1 MTDGPRFPWVGWMQA
16 SISIS
21 PCLRR
26 TWSHHHYG
34 IGRTWTH
41 WRYSVSSDE
50 DPWLGVS
57 DPIHDDV
64 AHAPKLTSGS
74 RQDTGTG
81 TAATSRFIT
90 VRSVVCLPKRILR
103 RGATWNGP
111 SWPYEASECL
121 PRGVYPALHLI
132 RSTVLFT
139 EAQDFTG
146 ESFHHAQNSCYLEL
160 RCVDNKTIS
169 CETCFGKFR
178 CMRLPITRE
187 NRMKIVLETQVVI
200 SRQSALGFSPKMTT
214 PGLFLSRR
222 PRDHRIS

>member
-1 MTDGPRFPWVGWMQA
+1 MADGPLFPWVGWMQA

-57 DPIHDDV
+57 DPIHDDF

-103 RGATWNGP
+103 WGATWNGP
-111 SWPYEASECL
+111 SWPHEASESLGGASTPRFIWSGRPCCL
-121 PRGVYPALHLI
+121 LRRKTLLVNPSITPRILASLH
-132 RSTVLFT
+132 
-139 EAQDFTG
+139 
-146 ESFHHAQNSCYLEL
+146 LEL

-169 CETCFGKFR
+169 RKTCFGKFR
-178 CMRLPITRE
+178 GMRLPITRE
-187 NRMKIVLETQVVI
+187 NRMKIY
-200 SRQSALGFSPKMTT
+200 
-214 PGLFLSRR
+214 
-222 PRDHRIS
+222 